1 MLSLNLKRNISRKLG
16 SIYKGIISNEELK
29 IYSKEI
35 FNVIENSNKIFNKK
49 KFIKFPKKLQC

>member
-35 FNVIENSNKIFNKK
+35 FNVIENANKVFNKK
-49 KFIKFPKKLQC
+49 KIYKIS